1 MKKLIRLAGNKTELI
16 FLIVPSKFPEL
27 IHWGKKLSLTND
39 EEEQLLLDNEL
50 PVPQAFLDDEQR
62 LTIFPLLGNGAF
74 HLNALSGSRGQQD
87 WAPQFWQLTYR
98 DVSSRSL
105 EIDAID
111 EVASLKLTIKL
122 ELNSWDILEQE
133 INLTNI
139 GDDGYQ
145 LNELSMSLPLPAKV
159 NEMIQFHGRWIHEFQ
174 QQRSQINQ
182 PCYLV
187 ENLKGRTSNDNP
199 PLLICGS
206 NGFSHQKGEVYAFHL
221 GWSGNHSYKLTTTPD
236 DRKLVQFA
244 EKLLP
249 GEITLASGESYRSPK
264 LYASYSDC
272 GLNQLSHN
280 FHTFIRESGR
290 FARHKRSYRPIHINT
305 WEAMYFEHN
314 QEMLFKLVD
323 KAASLGIER
332 FVLDDGWFQGRNHER
347 AGLGDWFVD
356 KTKYPDGLNPL
367 IEYVKESGM
376 EFGLW
381 FEPEMVNPD
390 SELFRKHPDWVLQLA
405 GYQQPLGRYQY
416 VLNLAHPEAYIYIK
430 TCMIDLLNQYD
441 IAYIKW
447 DMNRDLVQPGNSLG
461 YPGVHDQVLATYQLM
476 AELNQLYPQLEI
488 ESCASGGARADLGI
502 LRYTNRVWTSDCNDP
517 VERQSIQEGFS
528 YFFPP
533 ELMGSHFGPEQA
545 HTTNRLNTL
554 DYRILTAFFA
564 NLGFEQ
570 NLLELTDSESTQ
582 LRSYIDLYKQYRN
595 LIHNGEFIRLD
606 TLDPEQKI
614 YGAISSDKTQAIF
627 AVAQNGFPV
636 NQLASKLTIPYLDES
651 KNYQVKLLNSQ
662 ENTAYLMKKT
672 VPLSRGELVLSGKL
686 IANIGV
692 QLPIMHPQSILLIA
706 FEAYDA

>member
-1 MKKLIRLAGNKTELI
+1 MKKLIKLTGNKTELI
-16 FLIVPSKFPEL
+16 LLVIPSKFPE
-27 IHWGKKLSLTND
+27 IIYWGKKLSLTST
-39 EEEQLLLDNEL
+39 EEAQFIEYSEL
-50 PVPQAFLDDEQR
+50 PVPQAFLDDEQY

-74 HLNALSGSRGQQD
+74 QLNAFSGSRGQQS
-87 WAPQFWQLTYR
+87 WAPQFRQLTYR
-98 DVSSRSL
+98 EASSGSL
-105 EIDAID
+105 EIDARD
-111 EVASLKLTIKL
+111 EIAGLQLTIKL
-122 ELNSWDILEQE
+122 ELNNWDILEQE
-133 INLTNI
+133 ITLTNI
-139 GDDGYQ
+139 VNDSYQ
-145 LNELSMSLPLPAKV
+145 LNELFISLALPAKV

-174 QQRSQINQ
+174 QQRSLINQ

-206 NGFSHQKGEVYAFHL
+206 NGFSHQAGEVYAFHL
-221 GWSGNHSYKLTTTPD
+221 GWSGNHAYKLSMVSD
-236 DRKLVQFA
+236 GRKLVQFG
-244 EKLLP
+244 EKFLP
-249 GEITLASGESYRSPK
+249 GEMTLSSGATYTSPK
-264 LYASYSDC
+264 LYATYSDG

-280 FHTFIRESGR
+280 FHAFIRESGR
-290 FARHKRSYRPIHINT
+290 FAKHKRSYRPIHINT

-314 QEMLFKLVD
+314 QEMLFKLVY

-332 FVLDDGWFQGRNHER
+332 FVLDDGWFNGRNHER

-356 KTKYPDGLNPL
+356 KNKYPNGLTPL
-367 IEYVKESGM
+367 IEQVKKSGM
-376 EFGLW
+376 ELGLW

-390 SELFRKHPDWVLQLA
+390 SELFRKHPDWVLHLA

-416 VLNLAHPEAYIYIK
+416 VLNLAHPEAYSYIK
-430 TCMIDLLNQYD
+430 TCMVDLLNQYD

-461 YPGVHDQVLATYQLM
+461 YSGVHDQVLATYRLM
-476 AELNQLYPQLEI
+476 DELNQLFPRLEI
-488 ESCASGGARADLGI
+488 ESCASGGARVDLGI

-554 DYRILTAFFA
+554 EYRILTAFFA

-570 NLLELTDSESTQ
+570 NLLELTAYECTQ
-582 LRSYIDLYKQYRN
+582 LKTYIDLYKKYRS
-595 LIHNGEFIRLD
+595 LIHRGDFIWLD
-606 TLDPEQKI
+606 TLDPGQKI
-614 YGAISSDKTQAIF
+614 YGVISADKTQALF

-636 NQLASKLTIPYLDES
+636 NQVSSKLMIPYLDES
-651 KNYQVKLLNSQ
+651 KNYRVKLLNSQ
-662 ENTAYLMKKT
+662 ENTGYLMKKS
-672 VPLSRGELVLSGKL
+672 VPLCNGELLLSGKV
-686 IANIGV
+686 IANLGI

-706 FEAYDA
+706 FTSN